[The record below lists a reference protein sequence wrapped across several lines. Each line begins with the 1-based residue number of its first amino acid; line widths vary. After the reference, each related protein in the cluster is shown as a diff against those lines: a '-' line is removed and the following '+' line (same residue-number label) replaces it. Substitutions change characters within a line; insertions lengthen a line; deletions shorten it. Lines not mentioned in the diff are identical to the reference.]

1 MSFDPGKTAPEQT
14 AFAYLECVRGLD
26 TAAMLTYFA
35 DGAKVWLPGQGW
47 IEPAQLTALLEGART
62 LLVDGIRFAHQGT
75 MTDGNRVVVMTA
87 CDSPLIKGGSYV
99 NDFCFVFT
107 FDADGKIAEMREYTD
122 SGPAVAAFHS

>member
-1 MSFDPGKTAPEQT
+1 MIFDPEQT
-14 AFAYLECVRGLD
+14 ALAYLERVRVLD

-35 DGAKVWLPGQGW
+35 EGAKVWLPGQGW
-47 IEPAQLTALLEGART
+47 MAPAGLAGLLDGARS
-62 LLVDGIRFAHQGT
+62 LLSNGIVFAHEST
-75 MTDGNRVVVMTA
+75 LTDGSSVVVMTR

-107 FDADGKIAEMREYTD
+107 FDDAGKIAELREYTD